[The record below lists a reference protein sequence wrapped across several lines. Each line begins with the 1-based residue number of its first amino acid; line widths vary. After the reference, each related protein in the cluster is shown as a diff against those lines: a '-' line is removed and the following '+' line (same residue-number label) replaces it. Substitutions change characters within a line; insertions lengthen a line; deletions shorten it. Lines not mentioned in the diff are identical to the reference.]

1 MGDTG
6 STILEPGNG
15 NLRDSLPL
23 VLIASESK
31 MHFSTQTKATLVQ
44 TEVSSSLEMQKAVNL
59 VNTFVLF
66 SIAEA
71 EETLKT
77 LASIVSCNKG
87 MEILVKLRFDKKTL
101 VSHGLWV

>member
-15 NLRDSLPL
+15 NSRDSLPL

-87 MEILVKLRFDKKTL
+87 MEILVKLRFDKKGKL
-101 VSHGLWV
+101 

>member
-6 STILEPGNG
+6 STILEPGNS
-15 NLRDSLPL
+15 RDSTPL

-87 MEILVKLRFDKKTL
+87 MEILVKLRFDKKR
-101 VSHGLWV
+101 

>member
-6 STILEPGNG
+6 SSILEPRNG
-15 NLRDSLPL
+15 NSRDSMPL

-66 SIAEA
+66 LIAKA
-71 EETLKT
+71 EET
-77 LASIVSCNKG
+77 LASIVLATRAWRYQLS
-87 MEILVKLRFDKKTL
+87 
-101 VSHGLWV
+101 